1 MPSRSKEVQ
10 ADEPADQA
18 GRGTALANAAKQ
30 AAKCLPM
37 VVLAVPMAASAAN
50 CTNFMIDLLMT
61 FHLGG
66 LACVGLS
73 TLLTLTYWASIWAAF
88 ALRSRLR
95 DLAVVVCAGIM
106 GLWLAGGVRAT
117 PLLMLL
123 SVVGCMLLV
132 SLASAL
138 LVEEKRT
145 GSPTGHSLYRFF
157 NAEGRLLYIGITDN
171 PRRRFRE
178 HGKTKQWWP
187 QVAVREIVH
196 LPSRVELVAA
206 ERAAIIKER
215 PLYNIAHA
223 GNHR

>member
-1 MPSRSKEVQ
+1 MTSPRAV
-10 ADEPADQA
+10 AV
-18 GRGTALANAAKQ
+18 ANAAKQ

-37 VVLAVPMAASAAN
+37 VVLVIPLAASAAN
-50 CTNFMIDLLMT
+50 CTNFMIDLLLT
-61 FHLGG
+61 FHLDG
-66 LACVGLS
+66 LMCVGLS

-88 ALRSRLR
+88 ALRNRFR

-106 GLWLAGGVRAT
+106 GLWLAGGIRAT

-123 SVVGCMLLV
+123 SVVGCMLLI

-138 LVEEKRT
+138 FLEEKRT
-145 GSPTGHSLYRFF
+145 GSPTGHSLYRFY
-157 NAEGRLLYIGITDN
+157 NAAGKLLYIGITDN

-178 HGKTKQWWP
+178 HGKTKLWWAE
-187 QVAVREIVH
+187 VTVREIVH
-196 LPSRVELVAA
+196 LPSRAELVAA

-223 GNHR
+223 GNSR